1 MNLVSKLRSSA
12 IYHFF
17 VFLALIFS
25 FVSGVTV
32 SGVSHAHE
40 GATGI
45 VKERMDNFKKSQ
57 NNLKAIR
64 RLIRDG
70 DAEPVVPLADEI
82 RAWAA
87 RIPEYFPEG
96 SGGAPSEAAD
106 TIWQDFKGFR
116 DAARRH
122 EDAAEALV
130 KLARNGDVSRLNQA
144 FGEVAGTCKACH
156 QRFRQ

>member
-1 MNLVSKLRSSA
+1 MKLISKIRS
-12 IYHFF
+12 HGTHHGF

-32 SGVSHAHE
+32 SGVSQAHE

-70 DAEPVVPLADEI
+70 DAESVVPLADEI

-106 TIWQDFKGFR
+106 TIWEDFEGFR
-116 DAARRH
+116 NAARRH
-122 EDAAEALV
+122 EDVAEALV
-130 KLARNGDVSRLNQA
+130 KLARNGEVSRLNQA
-144 FGEVAGTCKACH
+144 FGDVAETCKACH

>member
-1 MNLVSKLRSSA
+1 MKLISKIRSHRTH
-12 IYHFF
+12 YGF

-32 SGVSHAHE
+32 SGLSHAHE

-57 NNLKAIR
+57 NNLKSIR

-70 DAEPVVPLADEI
+70 ENEAIVPLAEEI

-130 KLARNGDVSRLNQA
+130 KLARNGDISRLNQA
-144 FGEVAGTCKACH
+144 FGDLAGTCKACH

>member
-1 MNLVSKLRSSA
+1 MKLISKIRSHRTH
-12 IYHFF
+12 YGF

-32 SGVSHAHE
+32 SGLSHAHE

-57 NNLKAIR
+57 NNLKSIR

-70 DAEPVVPLADEI
+70 ETEAIVPLAEEI

-106 TIWQDFKGFR
+106 TIWEDFEGFR

-130 KLARNGDVSRLNQA
+130 KLARNGDISRLNQA